1 MFAGDEGGCLIL
13 YSTQDG
19 YNWRDQYSLQKAHN
33 SSIISIAIL
42 KNDIIATADRVLKLW
57 WILDNKTN

>member
-19 YNWRDQYSLQKAHN
+19 YNWRDQYSLQKAHD
-33 SSIISIAIL
+33 SSITSIAIL
-42 KNDIIATADRVLKLW
+42 KNDIIASGDKVLKLW
-57 WILDNKTN
+57 WILVSQTD